1 MTQPPFFNPK
11 VETLARDEL
20 RQLQIE
26 RLQSTLNRVYRNVTF
41 YRNSFD
47 THCVNITQ
55 IADLHALQ
63 GLPFTTR
70 ADLRQAYPYDMFAV
84 PLRDIVRIHSTS
96 GTTGSP
102 INRLHTHV
110 HGILSVQ
117 AGTHTKGTP
126 YKARTPELLLWV
138 HATLIDTILYTYPL
152 FLGPISQQEQEH
164 YYQESKTLAGLLGL
178 SPKDMP
184 RTVKDLR
191 QYVDDMV
198 HSNTLAATPQAR
210 QLAQQ
215 VLFPPVPTPWRPLL
229 HLNCQITCALLPQP
243 IREIY
248 GLEWSTTQQRAFDL
262 SAWSM
267 RAILPHLPMSLRVLP
282 ITRRMMECGELTY
295 HMLWAKPEA

>member
-1 MTQPPFFNPK
+1 MDDNTQMKDYGYYGPK
-11 VETLARDEL
+11 
-20 RQLQIE
+20 
-26 RLQSTLNRVYRNVTF
+26 STTWKIAAESAILLGGTRAVLM
-41 YRNSFD
+41 
-47 THCVNITQ
+47 Q
-55 IADLHALQ
+55 IAHPLVAEGVHTHSSYMDDPLGRSEHTFILGEMLTFGSHA
-63 GLPFTTR
+63 TAHEAART
-70 ADLRQAYPYDMFAV
+70 
-84 PLRDIVRIHSTS
+84 
-96 GTTGSP
+96 

>member
-1 MTQPPFFNPK
+1 MDDNTQMKDYGYYGPK
-11 VETLARDEL
+11 STTWKIAAESAILLGGTRAVLMQIAHPLVAEGVHTHSSYMDDPLARS
-20 RQLQIE
+20 E
-26 RLQSTLNRVYRNVTF
+26 RTF
-41 YRNSFD
+41 ILGEMLTFGS
-47 THCVNITQ
+47 
-55 IADLHALQ
+55 HA
-63 GLPFTTR
+63 TAHKAART
-70 ADLRQAYPYDMFAV
+70 
-84 PLRDIVRIHSTS
+84 
-96 GTTGSP
+96 

-152 FLGPISQQEQEH
+152 FLGPISQQEQEQ
-164 YYQESKTLAGLLGL
+164 YYQESKKLANLLGL

-184 RTVKDLR
+184 TTVKDLR

-198 HSNTLAATPQAR
+198 HSNVLAATPQAR

-267 RAILPHLPMSLRVLP
+267 RAILPHLPVSLRVLP
-282 ITRRMMECGELTY
+282 ITRRMMERGELAY
-295 HMLWAKPEA
+295 HMLWVKQGA